1 MRLNPVLAA
10 AFRFSAE
17 TGSSHVGA
25 EHLLVAVLDDE
36 STVASRVLREL
47 GVSRAKVSHLYRL
60 DSKPEAE
67 RTGGAVTTPAVHG
80 VMGMARGLALAHG
93 ASDADSSHVL
103 LALIYG
109 DSSLMTSGWETLG
122 VRPAEVVARL
132 SDAGVAVPPQ
142 PPPER
147 EIPRITNGVV
157 FPEEDLQL
165 VLKAMV
171 KRYPPGSDVHWGWNK
186 LDADRCVIYT
196 AEVPSVLSVVEAA
209 VADADAATVS
219 LVYPADARP

>member
-1 MRLNPVLAA
+1 MAVNPVLAS

-36 STVASRVLREL
+36 STVASRVLRDL
-47 GVSRAKVSHLYRL
+47 GVSRAKVSQLYRL
-60 DSKPEAE
+60 DSRPGAE
-67 RTGGAVTTPAVHG
+67 RTGGSVVTPAAYG
-80 VMGMARGLALAHG
+80 LMGIARGLALAHG

-109 DSSLMTSGWETLG
+109 DSSLMTSGWEVLG

-132 SDAGVAVPPQ
+132 SDAGVAVSAQ

-147 EIPRITNGVV
+147 EFPRITNGVV
-157 FPEEDLQL
+157 FPEADLQL
-165 VLKAMV
+165 VLKAML

-186 LDADRCVIYT
+186 HDDDWCVIYT
-196 AEVPSVLSVVEAA
+196 AEVPSVQSIVEAT
-209 VADADAATVS
+209 VADPSTVS
-219 LVYPADARP
+219 LVYPADDRP